1 MARYSSADVG
11 FALFGGFDV
20 LSTLIDFEDEV
31 EAVLEETTVL
41 GVADETHAKVG
52 LKRGNLKQRGF
63 FDDASNS
70 VHDHLVGLAQR
81 VATFTYEGNTI
92 GKQFVGWA
100 GAIVAKYRRMASGAA
115 LHKAEG
121 DYQVTGKV
129 EDGIILHT
137 HKTETADPFTET
149 SNDNSASSANGGA
162 GYLELSALTLGGFT
176 DIVVK
181 IRDST
186 DDIAFADLITF
197 TAVTAAPAA
206 ERKTVAGT
214 INRYTRVEHDFTGSG
229 GGQSVKYMA
238 GLVRD

>member
-1 MARYSSADVG
+1 MRYGSDQVG
-11 FALFGGFDV
+11 FVLLGGRDI
-20 LSTLIDFEDEV
+20 LGTLTDLDHDRM
-31 EAVLEETTVL
+31 AVLEETTVL
-41 GVADETHAKVG
+41 GVADESHAKVG
-52 LKRGNLKQRGF
+52 VNRGSLKQRGF
-63 FDDASNS
+63 YDDAADS
-70 VHDHLVGLAQR
+70 VNDALVTLAQS
-81 VATFTYEGNTI
+81 VMTIGLEGNTL
-92 GKQFVGWA
+92 GKQFTGWA
-100 GAIVAKYRRMASGAA
+100 GAIVAQYRRIASGAA
-115 LHKAEG
+115 LHKADG

-129 EDGIILHT
+129 EDGTILHT

-149 SNDNSASSANGGA
+149 SDDNAASSANGGA
-162 GYLELSALTLGGFT
+162 GYLQVSALALGGFT
-176 DIVVK
+176 NIVVK

-214 INRYTRVEHDFTGSG
+214 INRYTRVEHDFTGAG